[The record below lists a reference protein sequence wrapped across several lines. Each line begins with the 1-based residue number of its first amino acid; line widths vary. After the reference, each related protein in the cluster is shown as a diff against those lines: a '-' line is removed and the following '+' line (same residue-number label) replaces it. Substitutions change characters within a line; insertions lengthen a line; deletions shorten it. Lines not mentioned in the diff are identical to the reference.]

1 MPDKKIVRY
10 FNLLKNENTNKQ
22 NNYVITNKKID
33 VGVL

>member
-10 FNLLKNENTNKQ
+10 FNLLKNENTIKQ